1 MGRKKR
7 YMDKI
12 ELIMRNNKSKY
23 PNQVVGNLGLF
34 YVCYQLSRMGWNAM
48 PTSRNA
54 KGIDILIY
62 SQDAKNKKAIQVKSL
77 SRKNPIPLGNTN
89 ELFCDFLVICR
100 EVFKEP
106 EIFVME
112 PIEIKD
118 KIHKGVNKDG
128 KNSYWLQPKDY
139 EEFKNKWEKIGNGN
153 N

>member
-12 ELIMRNNKSKY
+12 ELISQNNKSKY

-54 KGIDILIY
+54 KGIDIIIY
-62 SQDAKNKKAIQVKSL
+62 NKDATVTHTIQVKSL
-77 SRKNPIPLGNTN
+77 SKKNPIPLGDKLNN
-89 ELFCDFLVICR
+89 FIANFLIICR

-106 EIFVME
+106 EVFI
-112 PIEIKD
+112 I
-118 KIHKGVNKDG
+118 
-128 KNSYWLQPKDY
+128 
-139 EEFKNKWEKIGNGN
+139 
-153 N
+153 